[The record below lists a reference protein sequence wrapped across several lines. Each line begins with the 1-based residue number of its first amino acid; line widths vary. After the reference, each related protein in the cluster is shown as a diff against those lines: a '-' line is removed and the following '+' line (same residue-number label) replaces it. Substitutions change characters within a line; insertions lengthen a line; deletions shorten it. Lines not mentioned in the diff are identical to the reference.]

1 MSLNA
6 SNDNQSDDF
15 VVRNRDKK
23 SHSQIYLKQ
32 AQKRDQNLADAIN
45 SLPNK
50 LKKKLAT
57 DMPSSVK
64 PTEAR
69 KADKRRTN
77 SPTYNI
83 LAEYEQD
90 LLAEK
95 DAMDEMSYEDA
106 DDDSEEM
113 IQLEPNAYFHEE
125 VEDIVFEKWQSDDE
139 ESIDG
144 NVFMTHLN
152 NLAALTRYYEK
163 IAANPDEADPEYEFW
178 LMFEIRAF
186 EEDGSRNIVDVE
198 ACHYQ
203 KTDEDYEMDA
213 DDRMQQY
220 IEDRAADAV
229 DDRY

>member
-6 SNDNQSDDF
+6 INDIQSDDF

-23 SHSQIYLKQ
+23 SHSNIYLKQ

-57 DMPSSVK
+57 DMPSSAK

-83 LAEYEQD
+83 LAEYEEE

-95 DAMDEMSYEDA
+95 DAMDEMAQVD
-106 DDDSEEM
+106 
-113 IQLEPNAYFHEE
+113 FHQEGLI
-125 VEDIVFEKWQSDDE
+125 DIVFEKLQSDDE

-152 NLAALTRYYEK
+152 NLASLTRYYEK

-186 EEDGSRNIVDVE
+186 EEDGSHNIVDVE
-198 ACHYQ
+198 SCHYQ